1 MAGMVIGI
9 IFGYITV
16 IWHAENFQYNG
27 NLTKYISPSLPA
39 VEENPSVQSNN
50 ASNNTPML
58 NVRQRRTDST
68 SAILTTDT

>member
-1 MAGMVIGI
+1 MVIGI

-27 NLTKYISPSLPA
+27 NLTKYISPSTAPA
-39 VEENPSVQSNN
+39 EENPSVQSNN

-68 SAILTTDT
+68 SAILPAELNNA